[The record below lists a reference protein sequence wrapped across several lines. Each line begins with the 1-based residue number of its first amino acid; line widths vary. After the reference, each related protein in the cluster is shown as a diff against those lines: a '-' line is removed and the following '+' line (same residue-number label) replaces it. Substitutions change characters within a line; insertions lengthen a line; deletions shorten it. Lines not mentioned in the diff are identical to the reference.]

1 MTPDIFDIVA
11 LVIIFLCYCAGRY
24 WLGPSDAKKASIKHD
39 GRRALYRGGILALV
53 LAFIVWRTTYGF
65 WPAVLTWV
73 SGCLAGSIGVRL
85 GWNAARGLDWRYLG
99 STSWDDRMCISLVC
113 RVMYRE
119 TAKLIE
125 VSATRLAG
133 ALVTKHQTLYTS
145 KGDSEW
151 VAENLT
157 DDGLLS
163 YNADPAFYRK
173 AVHRAGL
180 IRTIVEGAVSVGGYA
195 LILFA

>member
-24 WLGPSDAKKASIKHD
+24 WLGPSDAKKAFIKHD
-39 GRRALYRGGILALV
+39 GRRALYRGGVLALV

-85 GWNAARGLDWRYLG
+85 GWNGAKGIDWRYLG
-99 STSWDDRMCISLVC
+99 STSADDWWCIWKVYA
-113 RVMYRE
+113 RR
-119 TAKLIE
+119 
-125 VSATRLAG
+125 RLYWAEPIVRYG
-133 ALVTKHQTLYTS
+133 HSFIYQRPEAWVTVRIPDRTELGSIRLEPK
-145 KGDSEW
+145 
-151 VAENLT
+151 N
-157 DDGLLS
+157 
-163 YNADPAFYRK
+163 YRK

>member
-1 MTPDIFDIVA
+1 MTPDIFDLVA
-11 LVIIFLCYCAGRY
+11 IVIIFLCYCAGRY

-39 GRRALYRGGILALV
+39 GRRAAYRGGILALV

-65 WPAVLTWV
+65 GPAVLTWV

-99 STSWDDRMCISLVC
+99 STSADDRWWMRRMGWWDSHIIKFHTNN
-113 RVMYRE
+113 YQ
-119 TAKLIE
+119 TN
-125 VSATRLAG
+125 LAG
-133 ALVTKHQTLYTS
+133 YR
-145 KGDSEW
+145 
-151 VAENLT
+151 
-157 DDGLLS
+157 DD
-163 YNADPAFYRK
+163 
-173 AVHRAGL
+173 VHRAGL

>member
-73 SGCLAGSIGVRL
+73 SGCLAGSIGVRI
-85 GWNAARGLDWRYLG
+85 GFNAARGLDWRYLG
-99 STSWDDRMCISLVC
+99 STSADDVWFISKVSKLPTPVI
-113 RVMYRE
+113 REGHQRHYNHSTPAGKMY
-119 TAKLIE
+119 TA
-125 VSATRLAG
+125 
-133 ALVTKHQTLYTS
+133 
-145 KGDSEW
+145 D
-151 VAENLT
+151 
-157 DDGLLS
+157 
-163 YNADPAFYRK
+163 
-173 AVHRAGL
+173 VHRAGL

>member
-1 MTPDIFDIVA
+1 MTPDIFDLVA

-24 WLGPSDAKKASIKHD
+24 FLGPWDAKKEAPKHD

-53 LAFIVWRTTYGF
+53 LAFIVWRSTYGV

-85 GWNAARGLDWRYLG
+85 GWNGARGLDWRYLG
-99 STSWDDRMCISLVC
+99 NTSLDDALFIVACMRGTPVPERMSLVSHHSVWYH
-113 RVMYRE
+113 RKANDE
-119 TAKLIE
+119 TMWKSE
-125 VSATRLAG
+125 V
-133 ALVTKHQTLYTS
+133 VNYT
-145 KGDSEW
+145 
-151 VAENLT
+151 
-157 DDGLLS
+157 
-163 YNADPAFYRK
+163 K

-195 LILFA
+195 LILLK

>member
-1 MTPDIFDIVA
+1 MTPDIFDLVA

-73 SGCLAGSIGVRL
+73 SGCLAGSIGVRI
-85 GWNAARGLDWRYLG
+85 GFNAARGLDWRYLG
-99 STSWDDRMCISLVC
+99 STSADDRWWILVFHHGDVAMDTVVRFYHDRAYKSKEYMIDVGVAGH
-113 RVMYRE
+113 RVFPG
-119 TAKLIE
+119 
-125 VSATRLAG
+125 V
-133 ALVTKHQTLYTS
+133 
-145 KGDSEW
+145 
-151 VAENLT
+151 
-157 DDGLLS
+157 
-163 YNADPAFYRK
+163 YRK

>member
-99 STSWDDRMCISLVC
+99 STSADDWWFVRLVVGGDDRPGHDRRYHL
-113 RVMYRE
+113 
-119 TAKLIE
+119 
-125 VSATRLAG
+125 
-133 ALVTKHQTLYTS
+133 
-145 KGDSEW
+145 KGEYFK
-151 VAENLT
+151 
-157 DDGLLS
+157 G
-163 YNADPAFYRK
+163 
-173 AVHRAGL
+173 VHRAGL

>member
-53 LAFIVWRTTYGF
+53 LAFIVWRTTYGL

-85 GWNAARGLDWRYLG
+85 GFNAARGLDWRYLG
-99 STSWDDRMCISLVC
+99 STSADDRLCIRMAWSGSFFRDVIKHHSHIYNRTEMWYQV
-113 RVMYRE
+113 RVIWEGEPYDYTVTTYGYR
-119 TAKLIE
+119 
-125 VSATRLAG
+125 
-133 ALVTKHQTLYTS
+133 
-145 KGDSEW
+145 
-151 VAENLT
+151 N
-157 DDGLLS
+157 
-163 YNADPAFYRK
+163 

-180 IRTIVEGAVSVGGYA
+180 IRTVVEGAVSVVTYTL
-195 LILFA
+195 LICL

>member
-39 GRRALYRGGILALV
+39 GRRALYRGGILVLV

-65 WPAVLTWV
+65 WPAVLTWI

-99 STSWDDRMCISLVC
+99 STSSDDRWWCGLVMGKPNPESHA
-113 RVMYRE
+113 RYYNNWDEYRN
-119 TAKLIE
+119 
-125 VSATRLAG
+125 R
-133 ALVTKHQTLYTS
+133 
-145 KGDSEW
+145 
-151 VAENLT
+151 
-157 DDGLLS
+157 
-163 YNADPAFYRK
+163 
-173 AVHRAGL
+173 VHRAGL

>member
-1 MTPDIFDIVA
+1 MTPDIFDLVA

-65 WPAVLTWV
+65 WPAALTWV

-99 STSWDDRMCISLVC
+99 STSADDRWWILVFHHGNVAMDTVVRFYHDRVYKSKEATAISVGVAGH
-113 RVMYRE
+113 RV
-119 TAKLIE
+119 LP
-125 VSATRLAG
+125 
-133 ALVTKHQTLYTS
+133 
-145 KGDSEW
+145 DW
-151 VAENLT
+151 
-157 DDGLLS
+157 
-163 YNADPAFYRK
+163 YRK

>member
-1 MTPDIFDIVA
+1 MTPDIFDLVA

-99 STSWDDRMCISLVC
+99 STSLDDVICVLACMWGVPMSIRTTLIDSPN
-113 RVMYRE
+113 YWYGYGPE
-119 TAKLIE
+119 KL
-125 VSATRLAG
+125 SWFDQKY
-133 ALVTKHQTLYTS
+133 VTSDVVVDFKKL
-145 KGDSEW
+145 
-151 VAENLT
+151 
-157 DDGLLS
+157 
-163 YNADPAFYRK
+163 
-173 AVHRAGL
+173 VHRAGL